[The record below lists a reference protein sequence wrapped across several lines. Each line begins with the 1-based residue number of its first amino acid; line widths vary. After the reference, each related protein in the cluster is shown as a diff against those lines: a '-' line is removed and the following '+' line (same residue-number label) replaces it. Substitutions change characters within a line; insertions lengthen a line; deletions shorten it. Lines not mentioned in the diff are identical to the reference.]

1 MRLGRG
7 GSFPP
12 GGQEDIQ
19 KNFSSPHNLF
29 VCYKRCVVYFFKLVI
44 YARRTKF
51 KRYKVG
57 SCENLYLRASFL
69 LLVAM
74 YLCRILRIYR
84 FAFIT
89 QAVTSY
95 THAFCSKHCIL
106 RLVSPPGLLVLLGNS
121 GAFED
126 LACWSL
132 SALSL
137 SRPAPV
143 RESCSCIFGV

>member
-51 KRYKVG
+51 KRYEVG
-57 SCENLYLRASFL
+57 SSENLYLRASFL

-106 RLVSPPGLLVLLGNS
+106 RLVSPPGHT
-121 GAFED
+121 D
-126 LACWSL
+126 LS
-132 SALSL
+132 SK
-137 SRPAPV
+137 
-143 RESCSCIFGV
+143 CSEFTQIIC

>member
-106 RLVSPPGLLVLLGNS
+106 RLVSPPGDT
-121 GAFED
+121 D
-126 LACWSL
+126 LS
-132 SALSL
+132 SK
-137 SRPAPV
+137 
-143 RESCSCIFGV
+143 CSEFTQIIC